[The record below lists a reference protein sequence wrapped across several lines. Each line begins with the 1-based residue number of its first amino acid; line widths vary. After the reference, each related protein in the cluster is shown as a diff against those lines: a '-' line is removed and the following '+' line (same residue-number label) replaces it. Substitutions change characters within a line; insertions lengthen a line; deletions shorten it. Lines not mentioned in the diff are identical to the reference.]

1 MSSSMPG
8 VAAALAEIRLRAH
21 KMLSYLHAVVTNAVP
36 QHLIQLV
43 SSTPC
48 RTSSATRQYTA
59 FGRPVVYALRHRSCM
74 L

>member
-8 VAAALAEIRLRAH
+8 VAAALAEIRFRAH
-21 KMLSYLHAVVTNAVP
+21 KTLSCVHAIVSNAIP
-36 QHLIQLV
+36 QHLVQLI

-48 RTSSATRQYTA
+48 SSSSATRHDAA
-59 FGRPVVYALRHRSCM
+59 FGRPVVCALRHRSCM